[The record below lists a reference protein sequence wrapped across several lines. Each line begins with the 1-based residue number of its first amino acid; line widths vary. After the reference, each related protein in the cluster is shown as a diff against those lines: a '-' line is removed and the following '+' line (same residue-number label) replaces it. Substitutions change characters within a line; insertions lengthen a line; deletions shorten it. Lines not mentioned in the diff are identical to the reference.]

1 MCHPNDSPNVTHK
14 HFYPRPHSHVT
25 LTLGLS
31 PLTNFCFPSCLRRC
45 FRNSSRITD
54 VSSTHKFPRN
64 SIFLWQPAPSPPPGS
79 SWSFPSW
86 VGVCVRVCVYAQVG
100 VEEECCQSNRLNRFR
115 DSNQKKRHK
124 SPRRSWFGLWVFR
137 ENPPQFALSLD
148 RGFSSWKMPRRRRRT
163 SSRDAAVYGP
173 TSTLN
178 VIVGR
183 NFGWL
188 PMMALLPCR
197 WWRRRRRVLFVVL
210 AKGV

>member
-1 MCHPNDSPNVTHK
+1 MFSQLFKDHGL
-14 HFYPRPHSHVT
+14 FQHSQIST
-25 LTLGLS
+25 KFNF
-31 PLTNFCFPSCLRRC
+31 PLAARTFST
-45 FRNSSRITD
+45 SS
-54 VSSTHKFPRN
+54 
-64 SIFLWQPAPSPPPGS
+64 S
-79 SWSFPSW
+79 SWLKLKFSQLSW
-86 VGVCVRVCVYAQVG
+86 CLCACVCVYAQVG
-100 VEEECCQSNRLNRFR
+100 VEEGCCQSNRLNRFR

-183 NFGWL
+183 NFG
-188 PMMALLPCR
+188 
-197 WWRRRRRVLFVVL
+197 
-210 AKGV
+210 